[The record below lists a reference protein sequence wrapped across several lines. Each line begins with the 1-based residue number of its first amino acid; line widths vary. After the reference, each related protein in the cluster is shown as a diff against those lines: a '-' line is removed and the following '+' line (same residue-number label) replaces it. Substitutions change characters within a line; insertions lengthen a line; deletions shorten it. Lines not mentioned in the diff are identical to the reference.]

1 MARAGQGHDQNG
13 RHCKGSA
20 HLRILTTFGQS
31 RLDSLT
37 AQIGT
42 GVVLVNSTY
51 INSSDI
57 SDIDRDSSDE
67 EVRGEFTAGPNRHPF
82 DIVLLTEHCGDTNIT
97 LSGPCFEVRDDE
109 PDDDDFDDDDIE
121 EFLMNAGLEDAQPER
136 APTDDDMT
144 PKTRRRWVLG
154 DVIHDAIELL
164 EVKYDGKVGMHQDDA
179 YRWMGLMP
187 GKVSRWA

>member
-1 MARAGQGHDQNG
+1 M
-13 RHCKGSA
+13 
-20 HLRILTTFGQS
+20 
-31 RLDSLT
+31 
-37 AQIGT
+37 
-42 GVVLVNSTY
+42 
-51 INSSDI
+51 
-57 SDIDRDSSDE
+57 
-67 EVRGEFTAGPNRHPF
+67 
-82 DIVLLTEHCGDTNIT
+82 IT
-97 LSGPCFEVRDDE
+97 IRLSGPCFEVESKGPVQHYCPNKRE
-109 PDDDDFDDDDIE
+109 LHHLPLNFFNDDDIE